1 MKKYQITE
9 KDIEA
14 VLNYLKI
21 FDPENA
27 TPEMAIE
34 LLEYMHATYHNMI
47 HNDPAQLKKMYEDL
61 QKQKKLTK
69 KAIYPKI

>member
-1 MKKYQITE
+1 MDMKNYQMNE

-14 VLNYLKI
+14 VINYLKI

-34 LLEYMHATYHNMI
+34 LLEYMQATYHNTN
-47 HNDPAQLKKMYEDL
+47 HEDPEQLKKMYEDL
-61 QKQKKLTK
+61 QKQKKL
-69 KAIYPKI
+69 KIN

>member
-1 MKKYQITE
+1 MDMKNYQISE

-14 VLNYLKI
+14 VINYLKI

-34 LLEYMHATYHNMI
+34 LFEYMQATYHNI
-47 HNDPAQLKKMYEDL
+47 NHEDPEHLKKIYEDL
-61 QKQKKLTK
+61 QKQKKLTTN
-69 KAIYPKI
+69 